1 MQQDIDVVL
10 VDAGP
15 GQICENSPLLP
26 GTRTIYSSSGSSF
39 FCVGFR
45 GYAGGFDAMG
55 VMDDR
60 ERAST
65 GPWVI
70 VFMPWFGGAEDERES
85 PSTATSTLA
94 IYGDIQQRACW
105 FKMVL
110 DYSNTVR
117 GGLQSS

>member
-1 MQQDIDVVL
+1 M
-10 VDAGP
+10 
-15 GQICENSPLLP
+15 
-26 GTRTIYSSSGSSF
+26 
-39 FCVGFR
+39 GFR

-94 IYGDIQQRACW
+94 IYGDLEQKGELVQ
-105 FKMVL
+105 MVL
-110 DYSNTVR
+110 
-117 GGLQSS
+117 GC